1 MVVINLTSFL
11 GFNETNPGTHFYG
24 ALYMSAPVLVKTV
37 WRYVFNIKAEE
48 DMKKLIHFVFADMK
62 YHDLMEEM
70 EKKE

>member
-1 MVVINLTSFL
+1 
-11 GFNETNPGTHFYG
+11 
-24 ALYMSAPVLVKTV
+24 MSAPVLVKTV

-48 DMKKLIHFVFADMK
+48 DMKTLIHFVFADMK